1 MIDDN
6 DITDE
11 DLVEG
16 LGYDTII
23 GEFILE
29 LLENFNV
36 STKATCFVSE
46 KIFHFLSI
54 DRKQHTIS

>member
-6 DITDE
+6 DIIDE

-36 STKATCFVSE
+36 STKATSFVSE
-46 KIFHFLSI
+46 KIFNFLSI